1 MADQPITQST
11 DHPYQVPVRQQH
23 RILAIDGG
31 GIKGVF
37 AASFLASVE
46 QASGK
51 RIVDSFDLIAG
62 TSTGGI
68 IAIALGLGY
77 TAPEIL
83 SFYEQLGPEIF
94 QLTGIANVWASVKQL
109 GRSKYGQE
117 KLASALNGFFGGR
130 LLGET
135 KTPMLIPSFNIET
148 GEIYAFKAGGPDSF
162 NSDSSTNALDAALA
176 TAAAPTFF
184 PAHRTQKG
192 TPLVDGAVWANNPT
206 ELAVVEGISSF
217 GWTPSDFSVL
227 SVGSTQEAFAAGLA
241 RSMPLGAAY
250 WAVKAAELFMTA
262 QSSAALMMTQK
273 LIGENNVVRI
283 NPTMPRRRFGLD
295 KVSEI
300 PSLKGLGDS
309 EARKALPSLSKTF
322 FT

>member
-1 MADQPITQST
+1 MAE
-11 DHPYQVPVRQQH
+11 QH

-37 AASFLASVE
+37 AASFLASLE
-46 QASGK
+46 QATGK
-51 RIVDSFDLIAG
+51 RIVDEFDLVAG

-77 TAPEIL
+77 SAPEIL
-83 SFYEQLGPEIF
+83 SFYEELGPEIF
-94 QLTGIANVWASVKQL
+94 QLTGIGNILASIKQM
-109 GRSKYGQE
+109 GKAKYGQE
-117 KLASALNGFFGGR
+117 QLASHLNAFFGGR
-130 LLGET
+130 MLGEA
-135 KTPMLIPSFNIET
+135 KTAVLIPSFNIET
-148 GEIYAFKAGGPDSF
+148 GEIYVFKSGGPASF
-162 NSDSSTNALDAALA
+162 ATDTTTHALDAALA

-192 TPLVDGAVWANNPT
+192 TPLVDGAVWANNPV

-217 GWTPSDFSVL
+217 GWEPSSIRVL
-227 SVGSTQEAFAAGLA
+227 SIGSTQEPFSAGMA

-250 WAVKAAELFMTA
+250 WAMKAAELFMTG
-262 QSSAALMMTQK
+262 QSSAALMMASK
-273 LIGENNVVRI
+273 LIGSEHLIRI
-283 NPTMPRRRFGLD
+283 NPVMPRRRFGLD

-309 EARKALPSLSKTF
+309 EARKALPSLMDKF
-322 FT
+322 FVR

>member
-1 MADQPITQST
+1 M
-11 DHPYQVPVRQQH
+11 
-23 RILAIDGG
+23 
-31 GIKGVF
+31 F

-46 QASGK
+46 EASGK
-51 RIVDSFDLIAG
+51 RIVEHFDLIAG

-77 TAPEIL
+77 SATEIL
-83 SFYEQLGPEIF
+83 GFYEQLGPEIF

-109 GRSKYGQE
+109 GKSKYGQE
-117 KLASALNGFFGGR
+117 QLAASLNGFFGGR

-135 KTPMLIPSFNIET
+135 KTPLLIPSFNIET
-148 GEIYAFKAGGPDSF
+148 GEIYAFRAGGPDGF
-162 NSDSSTNALDAALA
+162 KSDSSTNALDAALA

-206 ELAVVEGISSF
+206 ELAVVEGLSSF
-217 GWTPSDFSVL
+217 GWAASDIRVL

-262 QSSAALMMTQK
+262 QSSAALMMATK
-273 LIGENNVVRI
+273 LIGEDNLLRV

-309 EARKALPSLSKTF
+309 EARKALPSLVRDF
-322 FT
+322 F